1 MKGQE
6 ILVALKLTGSNA
18 LNDSSKPMKVDDPV
32 VVADKFAIV
41 F

>member
-6 ILVALKLTGSNA
+6 ILVALNLTGSNA
-18 LNDSSKPMKVDDPV
+18 LNDSSKLMEVDDAAV
-32 VVADKFAIV
+32 LADNFAIV